1 MKVSQWWLFQRTG
14 ENQPNLGTSQ
24 LRQNFGAKAKVILT
38 SHQLEENVT
47 VHLRRFRMAEKLKSN
62 RKNKTK
68 YKIFLEIIVDA
79 SSLIV
84 SISTIQRIYP
94 KLSISQFTE
103 SVLSPRKYFSS
114 AIEISTRYKIFSQ
127 GNNLL
132 RD

>member
-1 MKVSQWWLFQRTG
+1 MAKLPKDWGKYIW
-14 ENQPNLGTSQ
+14 GTSQ
-24 LRQNFGAKAKVILT
+24 LPQNFGAKAKVILT

-84 SISTIQRIYP
+84 
-94 KLSISQFTE
+94 
-103 SVLSPRKYFSS
+103 
-114 AIEISTRYKIFSQ
+114 
-127 GNNLL
+127 
-132 RD
+132 